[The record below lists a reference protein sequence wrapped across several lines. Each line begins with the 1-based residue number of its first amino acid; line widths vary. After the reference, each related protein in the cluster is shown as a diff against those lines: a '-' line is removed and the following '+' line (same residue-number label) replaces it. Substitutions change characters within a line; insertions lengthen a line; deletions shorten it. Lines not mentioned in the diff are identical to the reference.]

1 MSSKCI
7 EGYCIM
13 VEIVRKTT
21 KANHGIKH
29 YALTVII
36 ICQQNIIFFG
46 GLCSRKGVLKKYF
59 SLDYSWFEKHNKNYT
74 FVIDK
79 MKKQPWE
86 KSINCFHF
94 QSTVPS

>member
-36 ICQQNIIFFG
+36 S
-46 GLCSRKGVLKKYF
+46 SR
-59 SLDYSWFEKHNKNYT
+59 
-74 FVIDK
+74 
-79 MKKQPWE
+79 
-86 KSINCFHF
+86 
-94 QSTVPS
+94 